1 MQNMI
6 PLRLDRCFTR
16 GLHCTEAEVLDQGAS
31 DHRPLKVT
39 LQVEGK

>member
-16 GLHCTEAEVLDQGAS
+16 GLACTAAEVLDQGAS